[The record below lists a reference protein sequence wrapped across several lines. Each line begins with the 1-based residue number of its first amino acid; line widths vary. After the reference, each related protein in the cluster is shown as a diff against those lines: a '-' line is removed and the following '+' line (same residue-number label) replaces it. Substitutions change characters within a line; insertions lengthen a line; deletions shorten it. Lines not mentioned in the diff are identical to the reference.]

1 MGANAS
7 YVQNKV
13 VQTIEN
19 VTKTSCQNRAAVDQT
34 IEGIRINMSKG
45 AKCGDITFS
54 NEASLMADCN
64 MENYAKALAAQ
75 SMELTVAQSNS
86 FALPGTFNVSMT
98 QQERESAIKQI
109 LEQKCG
115 NEQAVK
121 QTLRNITVTLEDPDT
136 ACTALRFANNAN
148 LTAQCVSSVVLSA
161 LTENKDKVT
170 VTQSN
175 EISPFAILAI
185 MVPIL
190 IFFGVIYFV
199 FRKKPQ
205 PVTGVPRKGAM
216 KRPAGPAPQRPT
228 SSLSGISNTLGG
240 LADTATKLKGV
251 VGKK

>member
-1 MGANAS
+1 MGGNFS
-7 YVQNKV
+7 TNVSKV

-19 VTKTSCQNRAAVDQT
+19 VTKTSCQNRMTSDQD
-34 IEGIRINMSKG
+34 ISGIRVNLSKG

-54 NEASLMADCN
+54 NEASLMGDCN
-64 MENYAKALAAQ
+64 MDNFAKALAAQ
-75 SMELTVAQSNS
+75 SMELTVANS
-86 FALPGTFNVSMT
+86 AGLTLPGTFNVSMT
-98 QQERESAIKQI
+98 QQQRESAIKQI

-121 QTLRNITVTLEDPDT
+121 QTLRNISVTIEDPGT
-136 ACTALRFANNAN
+136 SCATLKFANNAN
-148 LTAQCVSSVVLSA
+148 LTSQCISA
-161 LTENKDKVT
+161 VILDAISENKDKVA
-170 VTQSN
+170 VTQTN
-175 EISPFAILAI
+175 EVSPLALLAIL
-185 MVPIL
+185 VPIL